1 MASPLSSRT
10 GRWIIA
16 VTVAGSSMAFLD
28 STVLGIA
35 MPDIGRDLGADTS
48 SLQWV
53 TTGYLLSLVAFI
65 LVGGALGDTY
75 GRRRIFEIGVVLFC
89 AASVLCA
96 VAPDTALLIAA
107 RVVQGGGAALLTPG
121 SLAIVQASIEPGDR
135 ARAIGAWSGL
145 TGVAAAIGPL
155 VGGVLIAAV
164 SWRAIFLLNLP
175 IGVFSFVAGR
185 RHVPETSDPAAVP
198 GIDVLGAVLV
208 AVGLA
213 GVTFWLTGGV
223 GDGAS
228 GPLIGALGGVAL
240 AAFLVVESRARA
252 PMLPLRL
259 FRSRQFSAGNAVTFL
274 VYAAT
279 GGFFFLFASFLQI
292 SLGYSPLEAGAASL
306 PVTVLMLALSARSG
320 ALSERI
326 GVRLP
331 LTIGPI
337 VVGVGLLLLSRV
349 TPGDRYLTHVLPGVV
364 VVALGLVILVA
375 PITATVLAAAGED
388 HAGVGSGINN
398 AVARMGGLLSVAV
411 LPGLTGLTGD
421 QFYVPSAMTDGFES
435 SMVICAVLAVSGGV
449 LAWIT
454 IRDRRGA
461 VESSGASA
469 ATETFCC
476 PVAAPPLGQVPS
488 ATS

>member
-28 STVLGIA
+28 STVLSIA
-35 MPDIGRDLGADTS
+35 LPDIGRDLGADTS

-75 GRRRIFEIGVVLFC
+75 GRRRIFEIGVVVFC
-89 AASVLCA
+89 ASSVLCA
-96 VAPDTALLIAA
+96 VAPDTFLLIAA

-121 SLAIVQASIEPGDR
+121 SLAIVQASIAPGDR

-145 TGVAAAIGPL
+145 TGVASAIGPL

-175 IGVFSFVAGR
+175 IGVFTFVAGR

-223 GDGAS
+223 GDGAG
-228 GPLIGALGGVAL
+228 GPVVGAVGVVAL
-240 AAFLVVESRARA
+240 VAFLVVESHVRA
-252 PMLPLRL
+252 PMLPLGL

-292 SLGYSPLEAGAASL
+292 SLGYSPVEAGAASL

-331 LTIGPI
+331 LTVGPV

-375 PITATVLAAAGED
+375 PITATVLAAAGEE

-421 QFYVPSAMTDGFES
+421 EFYVPSAMTDGFSS

-449 LAWIT
+449 LASIT
-454 IRDRRGA
+454 IRDRR
-461 VESSGASA
+461 E
-469 ATETFCC
+469 ATESTATEAFCC
-476 PVAAPPLGQVPS
+476 PVAAPPLGQV
-488 ATS
+488 TSTTS